1 MGPIWPK
8 RVAKKRVRRART
20 GVFFVRPRVQP
31 GANPLADAGTWNY
44 AVFQRKPM
52 IHLGTPVQ
60 SVASQFENAPDM
72 VALTSVGWHG
82 FLDYSY
88 MAESFGALILAVLL
102 GLAIAFHPTTKRTVD
117 TAEEAELPKVYIMY
131 ALIGAVIG
139 VVVLKYGTVI
149 GFVVFG
155 LGGLMRFRTEAGS
168 TRDTGR
174 LIIVTLVGLI
184 SGLNLPQFAVLA
196 TAFAWAMIYIFDG
209 HPVCSLEVS
218 EIPKGRLK
226 DASDAYRRVL
236 AELNCKLISERKS
249 FAKSRI
255 DYVFRAPRKSTQA
268 GLHSALCEKVAPDV
282 RGEIDWEIS

>member
-1 MGPIWPK
+1 MTVP
-8 RVAKKRVRRART
+8 AA
-20 GVFFVRPRVQP
+20 
-31 GANPLADAGTWNY
+31 A
-44 AVFQRKPM
+44 FQNSGSPFD
-52 IHLGTPVQ
+52 
-60 SVASQFENAPDM
+60 SAPDM

-82 FLDYSY
+82 FLDVPY
-88 MAESFGALILAVLL
+88 MIESFTALILATVL
-102 GLAIAFHPTTKRTVD
+102 GMIIAFHPTTKRTID

-174 LIIVTLVGLI
+174 LIIVTLIGLI

-196 TAFAWAMIYIFDG
+196 TAFAWVMIYIFDG

-249 FAKSRI
+249 FSKSRI
-255 DYVFRAPRKSTQA
+255 DYVFRAPRKSTQV
-268 GLHSALCEKVAPDV
+268 GLHNALCEKVPPDV
-282 RGEIDWEIS
+282 RGEIEWEIS

>member
-1 MGPIWPK
+1 MNVIATALQGS
-8 RVAKKRVRRART
+8 
-20 GVFFVRPRVQP
+20 
-31 GANPLADAGTWNY
+31 NPFETASD
-44 AVFQRKPM
+44 M
-52 IHLGTPVQ
+52 I
-60 SVASQFENAPDM
+60 
-72 VALTSVGWHG
+72 ALTSVGWRG
-82 FLDYSY
+82 FLDASY
-88 MAESFGALILAVLL
+88 MLESFAELILAVAL
-102 GLAIAFHPTTKRTVD
+102 GMAIAFHPTTKRTVD

-196 TAFAWAMIYIFDG
+196 TAFAWVLIYIFDG

-226 DASDAYRRVL
+226 EASEAYRRVL
-236 AELNCKLISERKS
+236 AELDCKLISERKS
-249 FAKSRI
+249 FAKSRLN
-255 DYVFRAPRKSTQA
+255 YVFRAPRKSTQL
-268 GLHSALCEKVAPDV
+268 GLHHALCENVAPDV